1 MPADVMKI
9 AVYGR
14 EFNDSVLP
22 YVQEVFDVL
31 YESGAEAVVYSKYF
45 DFICG
50 RNVKLNTSVGTFE
63 GNLDLLN
70 GVDVLLSLG
79 GDGTLLDTLSL
90 IRDSGIPVIGI
101 NFGRMGFLANINKE
115 EIRKAIT
122 ALRYKEFTID
132 QRTLLSLESKHGLF
146 EDENFAL
153 NDITI
158 HKRDNSAMMI
168 IHAYMN
174 DEFVNSYWADG
185 LIIATPTGST
195 AYSLSCGGPII
206 YPGAQNLVITP
217 IAAHNLNV
225 RPLVVPDD
233 VSLVFEIEA
242 RSAKFLVSC
251 DSRTEIVDRSVKII
265 LKKAAFYVN
274 LVRLNNESYLTT
286 LRKKLLWGIDSR
298 NY

>member
-1 MPADVMKI
+1 MKI

-101 NFGRMGFLANINKE
+101 NFGRMGFLASINKE